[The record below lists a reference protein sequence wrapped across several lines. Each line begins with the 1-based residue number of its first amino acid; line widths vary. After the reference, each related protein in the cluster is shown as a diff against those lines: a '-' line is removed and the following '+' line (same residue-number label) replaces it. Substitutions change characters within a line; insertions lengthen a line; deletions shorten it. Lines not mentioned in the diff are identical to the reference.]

1 MGPRKHKPQECAWE
15 PPSNMRKARQERQF
29 TENIAPGAQQG
40 TVPDQGVNFEYL
52 LRRAWAAGLNT
63 RGRSLHYL
71 SGVAVFFFAPKA
83 RKKTRRRR
91 LNSGG
96 SAPWL

>member
-1 MGPRKHKPQECAWE
+1 MGPPKHKPQEYAWE
-15 PPSNMRKARQERQF
+15 PPSNMRKARSERQF

-71 SGVAVFFFAPKA
+71 SGVAEVFFRAEGAEKNPATPLK
-83 RKKTRRRR
+83 
-91 LNSGG
+91 
-96 SAPWL
+96 